1 VTRRA
6 AEHDAAVRDA
16 VEEATGARAEVRRNT
31 ALLTVAQV
39 ALWTAIG
46 AFAAFGPITAFELT
60 ERRSAAAVFFAIY
73 YLAAATSARIAGR
86 AMDRVGRRP
95 GLAAGYVV
103 LGLGGAVAYL
113 GVSAGSSMWFFTAS
127 ALIGL
132 GSGAALLGRGAVAD
146 MYPAA
151 RRGRAVGILLLAGT
165 LGAVGGAPLSGG
177 VHSLAEGSGIDPLAA
192 PWLILPL
199 ASAVALLL
207 VLMLRP
213 DPKELAV
220 AAGEAPGPARPAR
233 EIVLLRPGLAAL
245 VSIGIAQ
252 AVMVTFMGVIP
263 VVLHSHHTGE
273 VTVSAVV
280 GLHLGGMFALSPVIG
295 AILDRWGRR
304 AGLLLGAAFTAVGV
318 LVSLLD
324 DAVPVDAVGLFLIG
338 VGWSAAYLGSTAV
351 LSDLTSPAERTG
363 ALGLADLVASLTAA
377 AGVLT
382 GGFLFESTGFAP
394 LAWAAIAL
402 LVLPL
407 VLVVSLRE
415 TSPGRWP
422 APSEG

>member
-1 VTRRA
+1 M
-6 AEHDAAVRDA
+6 
-16 VEEATGARAEVRRNT
+16 
-31 ALLTVAQV
+31 LLTAAQV

-60 ERRSAAAVFFAIY
+60 GRRSAAAVFFAIY
-73 YLAAATSARIAGR
+73 YLAAALAARVAGR
-86 AMDRVGRRP
+86 AMDRLGRRP
-95 GLAAGYVV
+95 GLAAGYVA
-103 LGLGGAVAYL
+103 LGGGGGVAFL
-113 GVSAGSSMWFFTAS
+113 GVSAGSSLWFYVAS
-127 ALIGL
+127 GLIGL

-146 MYPAA
+146 MYPPA

-177 VHSLAEGSGIDPLAA
+177 LHSLAEGSGIDPLAV
-192 PWLILPL
+192 PWLVLPV
-199 ASAVALLL
+199 ASAVALFL

-213 DPKELAV
+213 DPRELSV
-220 AAGEAPGPARPAR
+220 GAAGSPGRPRPTRA
-233 EIVLLRPGLAAL
+233 ILLLRPGLAAL

-295 AILDRWGRR
+295 TILDRWGRR
-304 AGLLLGAAFTAVGV
+304 AGLFLGAVVTAAGV

-351 LSDLTSPAERTG
+351 LSDLTSPAERAG

-394 LAWAAIAL
+394 LAWAAVAFLIIPL
-402 LVLPL
+402 TL
-407 VLVVSLRE
+407 VLVLRE
-415 TSPGRWP
+415 PSPGRWL
-422 APSEG
+422 AASGG

>member
-1 VTRRA
+1 V
-6 AEHDAAVRDA
+6 HDAAVNAA
-16 VEEATGARAEVRRNT
+16 VETRTRAEVRRNT
-31 ALLTVAQV
+31 ALLTAAQV
-39 ALWTAIG
+39 ALWTAVG

-60 ERRSAAAVFFAIY
+60 GRRSAAAVFFAIY

-86 AMDRVGRRP
+86 AMDRLGRRP
-95 GLAAGYVV
+95 GLAAGYVA

-113 GVSAGSSMWFFTAS
+113 GVSAGSSMWFFIAS

-177 VHSLAEGSGIDPLAA
+177 VHSLTEGSGIDPLAA

-199 ASAVALLL
+199 ASGVALIL

-220 AAGEAPGPARPAR
+220 AAAEATAPARPAR

-273 VTVSAVV
+273 VAVSAVV

-304 AGLLLGAAFTAVGV
+304 AGLLLGAALTSAGV

-324 DAVPVDAVGLFLIG
+324 DAVSVDAVGLFLVG

-351 LSDLTSPAERTG
+351 LSDLTSPAERAGT
-363 ALGLADLVASLTAA
+363 LGLADLVASLTAA

-394 LAWAAIAL
+394 LAWAAIAFL
-402 LVLPL
+402 VVPLILVL
-407 VLVVSLRE
+407 SLRE
-415 TSPGRWP
+415 PSPGRWP